1 MAIAGSGGWVP
12 SCRVVMRFDRLSGR
26 GGLVATGIVQNKP
39 GNLVFSDEA
48 KDAYGTLS
56 EGLAVLRSGKPIQV
70 DMRNG
75 QYLRLLEMWKG
86 QEVGGEDH
94 GEG

>member
-1 MAIAGSGGWVP
+1 MAIAGSGGWIP
-12 SCRVVMRFDRLSGR
+12 SCRVVKRG

-39 GNLVFSDEA
+39 ANLIFSDEA

-56 EGLAVLRSGKPIQV
+56 EALVRLQGGQPIQV

-75 QYLRLLEMWKG
+75 QYLRLLELWKG

-94 GEG
+94 GAG